1 VAQAEEARVVASDLE
16 ALADAALPVETLDE
30 ALPHLR
36 RPFTPEAIKFKV
48 QTVWPKGANPTG
60 CIVVAYIDARLVIER
75 FNAVVGGRW
84 APEYRPTSNDKLL
97 MCDLTVCDVTRP
109 DVGQSAKGLSKDL
122 VSDALKRSAVLFG
135 VGVSVYALPQI
146 TLYLDQERDR
156 VDEDNKPLAPRIQK
170 RGQGDRTTIALTEAG
185 HRGLRG
191 GYSRWLEE
199 SGARLFGPALDHG
212 DVEGATVD
220 EEPEGEEFVPAAPA
234 ALEDEEAV
242 QLIGQARE
250 LYAKIQDAEGAAAFP
265 PAKFQAWLEQSWHS
279 HDGLRE
285 LVAHLEQRA
294 AGREA

>member
-1 VAQAEEARVVASDLE
+1 VAQADL
-16 ALADAALPVETLDE
+16 AALDGVVLPVDSLRE

-48 QTVWPKGANPTG
+48 QNVFPKKGDPKG
-60 CIVVAYIDARLVIER
+60 CIVVAYIDVRLVIER
-75 FNAVVGGRW
+75 LNAVVGEAWEPKPVRLEGEAKFLW
-84 APEYRPTSNDKLL
+84 
-97 MCDLTVCDVTRP
+97 CHLTVCGGTRP
-109 DVGQSAKGLSKDL
+109 DLGESYKGMSKDL
-122 VSDALKRSAVLFG
+122 WSDAIKRAGVQFG
-135 VGVSVYALPQI
+135 IGVSVYALPQI
-146 TLYLDQERDR
+146 TLFSNQPHVEVREVWDKQANGMKKTL
-156 VDEDNKPLAPRIQK
+156 V
-170 RGQGDRTTIALTEAG
+170 LTELG
-185 HRGLRG
+185 HTKLRE
-191 GYSRWLEE
+191 GYAKWLEDH
-199 SGARLFGPALDHG
+199 GRRLFGPELDHG
-212 DVEGATVD
+212 DVEGDTID
-220 EEPEGEEFVPAAPA
+220 PEAESDDEFVPAAPA